1 MCVVGDGVS
10 TFQWVR
16 KVKRHSQGG
25 GGPQPRLKGSVMS
38 KELSITHSLPS
49 AFITLTF
56 RVTTTEVTQ
65 ENTKSFDISS
75 LAWIL

>member
-38 KELSITHSLPS
+38 KELSITHSLPVMG
-49 AFITLTF
+49 ITAL
-56 RVTTTEVTQ
+56 
-65 ENTKSFDISS
+65 
-75 LAWIL
+75 